1 MVQMSVVKFPPNTCA
16 AGTRC
21 SHYTEVLTNDL
32 NPHIAWT
39 TFTIATTAMA
49 IMLVIAI
56 PLAYFMVF
64 KAGKWEL
71 FLLLSLVLADELAPV
86 VKVYAWQVIL
96 GRNGIL
102 NWLIPGPPVEWLL
115 YSRFAVI
122 LTLATTYITYT
133 TIPIYA
139 AMKAIEPSMFE
150 AATDLGAGWWQ
161 QTRKILIP
169 LAAPGIFVAMILV
182 YIPMLTDFVTSD
194 IVGGAGSYMM
204 GQRVRD
210 LILEQGDWG
219 AGLRAE
225 LPPARD
231 VGACCLAGRLPARPT
246 EQDRRMSA
254 DGDITTDAGRK
265 ARSWSKA
272 CTKRFGDVTAVDDV
286 SLTIPGGE
294 FFSMLGPSGC
304 GKTTTL
310 RMIAGFETPD
320 AGRILLQGGDV
331 THVPPAKR
339 NVNMVFQAYG
349 LFPHMTVAEN
359 IAFGPKIKKLSRA
372 ETSERRRRGGAHRAA
387 RGHARTAAR
396 ASSPAASSSGSRW
409 RARS

>member
-1 MVQMSVVKFPPNTCA
+1 MASVGEVLEIPKGSEGKRPRGSGTRQSRGALGILFAPITLLVLFFLLPLLIMVQMSVIKFPPLVSSGYTL
-16 AGTRC
+16 
-21 SHYTEVLTNDL
+21 SHYTEVLTNNL

-49 IMLVIAI
+49 IMLVIAL

-71 FLLLSLVLADELAPV
+71 LLLLSLVLADELAPV

-96 GRNGIL
+96 GRNGIF

-161 QTRKILIP
+161 QSRKILIP

-210 LILEQGDWG
+210 LILGQG
-219 AGLRAE
+219 
-225 LPPARD
+225 
-231 VGACCLAGRLPARPT
+231 
-246 EQDRRMSA
+246 
-254 DGDITTDAGRK
+254 
-265 ARSWSKA
+265 
-272 CTKRFGDVTAVDDV
+272 
-286 SLTIPGGE
+286 
-294 FFSMLGPSGC
+294 
-304 GKTTTL
+304 
-310 RMIAGFETPD
+310 
-320 AGRILLQGGDV
+320 
-331 THVPPAKR
+331 
-339 NVNMVFQAYG
+339 
-349 LFPHMTVAEN
+349 
-359 IAFGPKIKKLSRA
+359 
-372 ETSERRRRGGAHRAA
+372 
-387 RGHARTAAR
+387 
-396 ASSPAASSSGSRW
+396 
-409 RARS
+409 

>member
-1 MVQMSVVKFPPNTCA
+1 MVQMSVIKFPPLVSSGYTL
-16 AGTRC
+16 
-21 SHYTEVLTNDL
+21 SHYTEVLTNNL

-49 IMLVIAI
+49 IMLVIAL

-71 FLLLSLVLADELAPV
+71 LLLLSLVLADELAPV

-96 GRNGIL
+96 GRNGIF

-161 QTRKILIP
+161 QSRKILIP

-210 LILEQGDWG
+210 LILGQGDWG
-219 AGLRAE
+219 AGSALTFLLLAMSVVLSLIAYR
-225 LPPARD
+225 LAR
-231 VGACCLAGRLPARPT
+231 LNR
-246 EQDRRMSA
+246 
-254 DGDITTDAGRK
+254 IDA
-265 ARSWSKA
+265 
-272 CTKRFGDVTAVDDV
+272 
-286 SLTIPGGE
+286 
-294 FFSMLGPSGC
+294 
-304 GKTTTL
+304 
-310 RMIAGFETPD
+310 
-320 AGRILLQGGDV
+320 
-331 THVPPAKR
+331 
-339 NVNMVFQAYG
+339 
-349 LFPHMTVAEN
+349 
-359 IAFGPKIKKLSRA
+359 
-372 ETSERRRRGGAHRAA
+372 
-387 RGHARTAAR
+387 
-396 ASSPAASSSGSRW
+396 
-409 RARS
+409 